1 MGVGFEFEV
10 EAAEGAEV
18 DGAEEV
24 GEEGGDEFVAGGGGG
39 GGEAEGGVEVCGDE
53 VGEDE
58 AGGCWGWLV
67 TDLDRK

>member
-24 GEEGGDEFVAGGGGG
+24 GEEGGDEFVAEGGG

-58 AGGCWGWLV
+58 AVDGYGWLV
-67 TDLDRK
+67 MDLDKR

>member
-1 MGVGFEFEV
+1 MGVGFEFGG
-10 EAAEGAEV
+10 EAAEGAEM

-24 GEEGGDEFVAGGGGG
+24 GEEVGDDFLAEGGG

-58 AGGCWGWLV
+58 AVDCCGWLV
-67 TDLDRK
+67 TDLNQK